1 MGERCCA
8 QRFKSALTSHALL
21 ISHAVQTPG
30 VQAGRGSYQHL
41 SHEQPSWSSSAT
53 QLYSTAVFRGYLST
67 IGASIPPSGRGSHLN
82 LSPQRSSA
90 PQPRLEAGAAD
101 GAVQPEHVKDL
112 VGALGHEKLLLVLA

>member
-1 MGERCCA
+1 MGEQCCA

-30 VQAGRGSYQHL
+30 VQAGLLPASQSRTAVVVLIGH
-41 SHEQPSWSSSAT
+41 
-53 QLYSTAVFRGYLST
+53 TAVFRGYLST

-112 VGALGHEKLLLVLA
+112 VGALGHEKLLLVIA